1 MSTHHSGYITD
12 HLFLDT
18 ISCPLKLK
26 LNFQEKGKENVN
38 YPFQRKNKLL
48 LRDTLASR
56 FPNVRYTSDE
66 TEQAYGETKAW
77 LKKKNVS
84 ICGAVLRRD
93 NLLTRIPILLKEED
107 QLTIVQIH
115 GKLLKTDP
123 ADVFDGDENHKSINR
138 YLLKAAY
145 RYYVSEKVGVENSL
159 KCRLIFPQ
167 QRFKAEID
175 QLFQRSYG
183 RSDIDILTQEELER
197 LFFSIDATSSVK
209 KVKMSIPEGLAHQRF
224 EGLSVPQAAHQIR
237 KMAMQADE
245 IEVPEAHLGCKSC
258 RFRQGNK
265 QRRGC
270 WDIHFSKDHIQ
281 NQDRHIFELVGHH
294 VPDENL
300 SGKMYQEEIKQPESF
315 DSAQKIIQHTD
326 ESISMYHRKALQLL
340 SAKNRPL
347 PYVYGKKLLF
357 DVQNIKYPLHFLDF
371 EAATHPVP
379 MKKGQG
385 SYEPVIFQFS
395 CHTLFK
401 DGTLTHS
408 EWLDEEQTE
417 YPHSSLI
424 HALHGIPDI
433 EDGTI
438 IQFSPFERQA
448 CYQLL
453 KQMHKK
459 SQKEPSEVAI
469 LKKILHVGRKDEN
482 QRFFDLNQIIK
493 NGYYNRYMNDG
504 LTLKQILYSILQVQ
518 SALEPE
524 TSVCVQ
530 IYDLSFDL
538 YKKREMGST
547 ADPYNQIADE
557 RCQIRNGMAAMHAYI
572 NMKSGNLTQIETKLV
587 PVLLRRYC
595 ALDSFA
601 LYVIYQ
607 HLLELIRPFSEPC
620 DLLINEEKKLLKC
633 E

>member
-1 MSTHHSGYITD
+1 MNIHHSDYITD

-26 LNFQEKGKENVN
+26 FNLQEKGRKEKN
-38 YPFQRKNKLL
+38 YPFQRRNKLL

-56 FPNVRYTSDE
+56 FANVHHTSDA
-66 TEQAYGETKAW
+66 TEQAYQETQRW

-84 ICGAVLRRD
+84 ICGAVLRRE
-93 NLLTRIPILLKEED
+93 NLLTRIPILVKEKD
-107 QLTIVQIH
+107 QITIIQIH

-123 ADVFDGDENHKSINR
+123 SDVFDGEENHTSINR

-145 RYYVSEKVGVENSL
+145 RNYVSEEIAGENSL

-167 QRFKAEID
+167 QRFTAEID
-175 QLFQRSYG
+175 QLFQRTVG
-183 RSDIDILTQEELER
+183 RSDADARTQEELER
-197 LFFSIDATSSVK
+197 LFVSVDATSSVR
-209 KVKMSIPEGLAHQRF
+209 KVKLSIPEGLAHQRF
-224 EGLSVPQAAHQIR
+224 EGLSVPQAAQQIR
-237 KMAMQADE
+237 KMAGSPND
-245 IEVPEAHLGCKSC
+245 IEVPDAHLGCKYC
-258 RFRQGNK
+258 RFRLGNEQQK
-265 QRRGC
+265 GC
-270 WDIHFSKDHIQ
+270 WEIHFPKAHIQ
-281 NQDRHIFELVGHH
+281 NQQKHIFELVGHH

-300 SGKMYQEEIKQPESF
+300 SGKMYQEEIKQPKAF
-315 DSAQKIIQHTD
+315 DSAQKIIEHTD
-326 ESISMYHRKALQLL
+326 KTITMYHRKALQLL
-340 SAKNRPL
+340 SAKNRQL
-347 PYVYGKKLLF
+347 PYVFGKKLLF
-357 DVQNIKYPLHFLDF
+357 DIKNLKYPLHFLDF

-401 DGTLTHS
+401 DGTLTHT
-408 EWLDEEQTE
+408 EWLDEEQSD

-424 HALHGIPDI
+424 HALHAIPGI

-448 CYQLL
+448 SYQLL
-453 KQMHKK
+453 KEMREKPEK
-459 SQKEPSEVAI
+459 TPAEVTI
-469 LKKILHVGRKDEN
+469 LEKILHVRRKDEN
-482 QRFFDLNQIIK
+482 ERFFDLSQIIR
-493 NGYYNRYMNDG
+493 NGYYNRFMNDG
-504 LTLKQILYSILQVQ
+504 LTLKQILYSILQVK
-518 SALEPE
+518 SALEPN
-524 TSVCVQ
+524 TSVQHQ
-530 IYDLSFDL
+530 IYDLSVDL
-538 YKKREMGST
+538 YKKTDQGWT
-547 ADPYNQIADE
+547 ADPYNQISDE
-557 RCQIRNGMAAMHAYI
+557 RCQIRNGIAAMHAYI

-607 HLLELIRPFSEPC
+607 HLLELIRPFSEPS